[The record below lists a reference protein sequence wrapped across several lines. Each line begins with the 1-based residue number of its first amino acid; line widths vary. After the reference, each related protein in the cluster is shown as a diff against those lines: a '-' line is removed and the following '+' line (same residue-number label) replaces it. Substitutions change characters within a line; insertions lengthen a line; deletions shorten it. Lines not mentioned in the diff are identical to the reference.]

1 MKTLKNA
8 FVTIAAV
15 LSTALITPTFAEEAK
30 AKDATASPQMS
41 DAEMMAKMTELAK
54 LNENHKL
61 LAQLAGTWTYTV
73 KMWMAPDAPP
83 MESKGSAVRRPIMEG
98 RYFVA
103 NFTGEMKMPGE
114 DGKMKNFEFKGMS
127 IEGYDNVQ
135 QKFVSTWCDNMG
147 TGIDDV
153 HRHL

>member
-41 DAEMMAKMTELAK
+41 DAEMMAKMIELSK

-61 LAQLAGTWTYTV
+61 LATIGWHLDLHGQNV
-73 KMWMAPDAPP
+73 
-83 MESKGSAVRRPIMEG
+83 
-98 RYFVA
+98 
-103 NFTGEMKMPGE
+103 
-114 DGKMKNFEFKGMS
+114 DGA
-127 IEGYDNVQ
+127 
-135 QKFVSTWCDNMG
+135 
-147 TGIDDV
+147 
-153 HRHL
+153 